1 MFRLPKSLPQS
12 LCLKTVV
19 ACVFVA
25 TAVSAQEVRIA
36 PLLKSGDEFRLEITR
51 VREDSARPQQNSK
64 GTTLVDVR
72 VVSATAQGLTLDWV
86 PGTTEM
92 GSSQIAA
99 NPLMRAASDA
109 LRGLRLTLT
118 LGADGE
124 YSGLSNETDVLAQLQ
139 KSVDPMLR
147 LLLENAP
154 AAERDP
160 IEKALRQVLSP
171 AVMVASVTR
180 DAQTYFSL
188 NGVSIAV
195 GEALEAEVQQPNP
208 LGGSPLPATVR
219 ISLESATADSCV
231 VTMATTYEPAALVAM
246 TRGFAEQMGKP
257 LPEQELQKIPTFQL
271 RDDSR
276 FVLDRTVGLMREVTV
291 NRRVI
296 AGSDHR
302 LDRWEMRLVR
312 APRR

>member
-1 MFRLPKSLPQS
+1 MLVT
-12 LCLKTVV
+12 TV
-19 ACVFVA
+19 AW
-25 TAVSAQEVRIA
+25 AQEVKIA

-51 VREDSARPQQNSK
+51 VREDAERPQQNSK

-72 VVSATAQGLTLDWV
+72 VVSATSEGLTLDWV
-86 PGTTEM
+86 PGDTQIA
-92 GSSQIAA
+92 GSQIAA
-99 NPLMRAASDA
+99 NPLLRAASDA
-109 LRGLRLTLT
+109 LRGLRLRLA
-118 LGADGE
+118 LGAEGS
-124 YSGLSNETDVLAQLQ
+124 YSGLSNETEVLAQLQ
-139 KSVDPMLR
+139 EALTPMLR
-147 LLLENAP
+147 GLLDNIP
-154 AAERDP
+154 SAERETL
-160 IEKALRQVLSP
+160 EKVLRQTLSP

-195 GEALEAEVQQPNP
+195 GEAIEAEVRQPNP

-231 VTMATTYEPAALVAM
+231 VTMATTYDPAALLGM
-246 TRGFAEQMGKP
+246 TRGFAEQLGKP
-257 LPEQELQKIPTFQL
+257 IPEQELQKIPAIQL

-276 FVLDRTVGLMREVTV
+276 FVLDRKVGLMREVIV

-296 AGSDHR
+296 AGSATR